1 MPGELLELARSIA
14 LEAGALAARRREEGV
29 EVAATKSSSVDVVTA
44 ADREV
49 EELVRRRIATARP
62 DDAVLGEEGGL
73 GGAAGSGGTGEDE
86 DRDGKGTSGLTWVV
100 DPIDGTVNYL
110 YGIPF
115 YAVSIAVVEGDPDPA
130 SWTALA
136 GAVFA
141 PPLQELFHAATGG
154 GAFLNERPVVVNPR
168 PPLEQA
174 LVGTGFAYS
183 AQTRARQ
190 GAVVAALLPR
200 VRDIRRQG
208 VASLDLCSVAC
219 GRLDASF
226 ERTLSPWDHAAGA
239 LIAREAGAVVKG
251 HGDAVPGRD
260 LTLAAVPG
268 LAAELEAVL
277 DELGATAWDLP
288 A

>member
-1 MPGELLELARSIA
+1 MPEPVPELPELACSIA
-14 LEAGALAARRREEGV
+14 LEAGALAARRRAEGV
-29 EVAATKSSSVDVVTA
+29 EVAATKSSIVDVVTA

-49 EELVRRRIATARP
+49 EEFVRRRIAEARP
-62 DDAVLGEEGGL
+62 DDAILGEEGG
-73 GGAAGSGGTGEDE
+73 GTA
-86 DRDGKGTSGLTWVV
+86 GTSGLTWVV

-136 GAVFA
+136 GAVSA
-141 PPLQELFHAATGG
+141 PPLRELFHAAQGG
-154 GAFLNERPVVVNPR
+154 GAFLDGRPIAVNPR
-168 PPLEQA
+168 PPLAQA

-183 AQTRARQ
+183 SETRARQ

-208 VASLDLCSVAC
+208 VASLDLCAVAC

-251 HGDAVPGRD
+251 HGDAAPGRD
-260 LTLAAVPG
+260 LTLAAIPG
-268 LAAELEAVL
+268 LAEELEAVL
-277 DELGATAWDLP
+277 DELGVTGWDLP